1 MEEYECIYTTMRA
14 NCSFHV
20 QPTDMQGDRLAY
32 TCIIAFAIACMGY
45 YLVSINTHNAMAI
58 EAIQDQFF
66 YTASRPTTSSHQ
78 ASL

>member
-1 MEEYECIYTTMRA
+1 MKEYECIYTTMRA

-20 QPTDMQGDRLAY
+20 QPANMQGDRFAY

-45 YLVSINTHNAMAI
+45 CLVPINTRNAAAV

-66 YTASRPTTSSHQ
+66 YAPSC
-78 ASL
+78 